1 LKVLLAMPARVADA
15 WLAAERQ
22 FSTRAL
28 LRHHPAAQTH
38 KSGPCQFFEKLV
50 PLGNMN
56 R

>member
-1 LKVLLAMPARVADA
+1 MLARLAAA
-15 WLAAERQ
+15 GLAAERQ
-22 FSTRAL
+22 FFARML
-28 LRHHPAAQTH
+28 PGHHPAAQTH